1 MLKENAG
8 LAGTVAGE
16 TAISQVSATHHT
28 LCYRGYRIKDLAEK
42 AQFDEVAY
50 LLMIGELPNASELG
64 SFANERVDAQV
75 LPEPMKKWLQQFP
88 KQAHPMDVL
97 RSACSLYGMIHP
109 EQGIQHGLHCAKQL
123 YALFPSILSYWYQYH
138 HVQHDVKFGDEHSFA
153 GHFLFGLQGHKADDA
168 FIKMLNVSCILYAE
182 HEFNASTFAARVTA
196 ATESDFYSA
205 VTSAIGTLRGPLHGG
220 ANEAAMALIERF
232 DSSQSAER
240 GIRSMLEN
248 KDKIMGFGHR
258 IYQNGDPRSP
268 IIQAWAQEL
277 SQMAGKPKLYEV
289 ASTIAKVVME
299 EKGIHPNVDFYSA
312 VAYHCAGIATPLFT
326 PIFVLSRI
334 TGWSAHILEQRAN
347 NRLIRPL
354 AEYVGPMERDVPC
367 IENRG

>member
-1 MLKENAG
+1 MSKGNAG

-16 TAISQVSATHHT
+16 TAISQVSASHHT
-28 LCYRGYRIKDLAEK
+28 LCYRGYRIEDLAEK
-42 AQFDEVAY
+42 LDFDEVAY
-50 LLMIGELPNASELG
+50 LLMIGELPTQAQLNSFRAQRVSQQELT
-64 SFANERVDAQV
+64 ED
-75 LPEPMKKWLQQFP
+75 MKQWLQQFP
-88 KQAHPMDVL
+88 KHAHPMDVL
-97 RSACSLYGMIHP
+97 RTACSMYGMVHP
-109 EQGIQHGLHCAKQL
+109 EEGINNGLECAKKL

-138 HVQHDVKFGDEHSFA
+138 FVSHNVQMGDIDSFA
-153 GHFLFGLQGHKADDA
+153 GHFLYGLHGKKVPQT
-168 FIKMLNVSCILYAE
+168 FVNMLNVSCILYAE

-232 DSSQSAER
+232 DSPVSAER
-240 GIRSMLEN
+240 GIRQMLAN
-248 KDKIMGFGHR
+248 KEKIMGFGHR
-258 IYQNGDPRSP
+258 IYTNGDPRSP

-277 SQMAGKPKLYEV
+277 SLMVGKPQLYDV
-289 ASTIAKVVME
+289 ACTIAQVVMD
-299 EKGIHPNVDFYSA
+299 EKGLHPNVDFYSA

-354 AEYVGPMERDVPC
+354 AAYIGPEERDVPNL
-367 IENRG
+367 EKRM